1 MRFKIFMAAL
11 SVSAIVATA
20 ASAQT
25 IGIAGTN
32 RGFTS
37 QASAAIAKT
46 VTEKAGLQMRAQT
59 FGGSSIYVPQVSGGR
74 MEFGLANELETHF
87 AVTGTGIYKGR
98 PQPGLRIAARLVPFY
113 VAMFARKGSD
123 IKTIADLKG
132 KRVPAGWTSQK
143 IIGVLMN
150 AELANGGL
158 SYKDVNQVLV
168 SNVVG
173 SANDFA
179 AGKADVFFFVLTA
192 GKVKE
197 TAAKV
202 GGLQVVQ
209 IDPAPEAMARLRQHV
224 PPAYAAKLEPGPNRP
239 GINETSYL
247 MAYDYLMLTNDKV
260 PADTVYKVLKAM
272 HDNKSALVASFA
284 GMRGFDPALM
294 AREHPSAKFHD
305 GAIRYFRELGQWP
318 PKK

>member
-1 MRFKIFMAAL
+1 MQLLRLLPAVSILALAATT
-11 SVSAIVATA
+11 ATA
-20 ASAQT
+20 QT
-25 IGIAGTN
+25 VGIGGTN

-37 QASAAIAKT
+37 QATAAIAKT
-46 VTEKAGLQMRAQT
+46 VTEKAGLQARAQT
-59 FGGSSIYVPQVSGGR
+59 FGGSSIYVPQISGGR
-74 MEFGLANELETHF
+74 LEFGLANELETHF

-113 VAMFARKGSD
+113 VALFAKKGSD
-123 IKTIADLKG
+123 IKTIKDLKG

-150 AELANGGL
+150 GQLANAGL
-158 SYKDVNQVLV
+158 TYKDVKQVLV
-168 SNVVG
+168 PNVVA

-179 AGKADVFFFVLTA
+179 AGKADVFFFVLAA

-202 GGLQVVQ
+202 GGLQVVN
-209 IDPAPEAMARLRQHV
+209 IDPSDEAMARIRKHV

-239 GINETSYL
+239 GVNSTSHL

-260 PADTVYKVLKAM
+260 PAETVYKVLKTM
-272 HDNKSALVASFA
+272 HDNKPALVASFR
-284 GMRGFDPALM
+284 GMGLFDPKNM
-294 AREHPSAKFHD
+294 ARKHPSGKFHD
-305 GAIRYFRELGQWP
+305 GAIRLYKETGQWP
-318 PKK
+318 PK